1 MGNGLLVVLTGP
13 YWLDKLV
20 GIMDTILEIH
30 RVLSNTIVLF
40 FLLLGLWGLVRAIRK
55 MGVNGSFLGA
65 MVIAE
70 LLFVL
75 QAVLGVILLLDGAK
89 PGRGVHLI
97 YGTFALVALPG
108 LFAYLRGDDSNQAQW
123 YYAIGIL
130 FLFGVSLRAIG
141 TGT

>member
-1 MGNGLLVVLTGP
+1 
-13 YWLDKLV
+13 
-20 GIMDTILEIH
+20 MDTILEIH

-40 FLLLGLWGLVRAIRK
+40 FLLLGIWGLVRAIRK
-55 MGVNGSFLGA
+55 MGVNSSYLGA

-70 LLFVL
+70 LLFVT
-75 QAVLGVILLLDGAK
+75 QAVLGLILVLDGAR
-89 PGRGVHLI
+89 PGRGVHFI
-97 YGTFALVALPG
+97 YGAFALVALPG

-141 TGT
+141 TGA

>member
-1 MGNGLLVVLTGP
+1 
-13 YWLDKLV
+13 
-20 GIMDTILEIH
+20 MDTILEIH

-55 MGVNGSFLGA
+55 MGVNSSYLGA

-70 LLFVL
+70 LLFVT
-75 QAVLGVILLLDGAK
+75 QAVLGLILVLDGAR
-89 PGRGVHLI
+89 PGRGVHFI
-97 YGTFALVALPG
+97 YGAFALVALPG

-141 TGT
+141 TGA

>member
-1 MGNGLLVVLTGP
+1 
-13 YWLDKLV
+13 
-20 GIMDTILEIH
+20 MDTILEIH

-40 FLLLGLWGLVRAIRK
+40 FLLLGLWGLVRAISK
-55 MGVNGSFLGA
+55 LGVNGSFLGA

-75 QAVLGVILLLDGAK
+75 QAVLGVILLLDGAS
-89 PGRGVHLI
+89 PERGVHFI

-141 TGT
+141 TGA